1 LYYFVGGHERYTEN
15 GDRVVM
21 MEFDPQT
28 RIKRPLHM
36 FGFDRLLEVPGSGVA
51 DKDGNLY
58 FAARRADPR
67 AVAAGDSGSSVPFLM
82 VFNPDRAL
90 R

>member
-1 LYYFVGGHERYTEN
+1 
-15 GDRVVM
+15 
-21 MEFDPQT
+21 
-28 RIKRPLHM
+28 M